1 MKVDDINKTLVRESE
16 LDDEDFEQ
24 PKPSKTKMIVL
35 ILGCL
40 LMFGNNY
47 SFDNP

>member
-1 MKVDDINKTLVRESE
+1 MTDTSE
-16 LDDEDFEQ
+16 
-24 PKPSKTKMIVL
+24 KPSRTKYIVL

-47 SFDNP
+47 AFDNP